1 MSSVR
6 CKAAIAAAALWA
18 ASAGATGPIDHVDNF
33 ALLDQAGKY
42 HDLYYLSD
50 AKAVVLMT
58 HDDECAAVSDA
69 LPALEQAKAGYAG
82 RGVEFLM
89 INSQDDRDAV
99 AAKAKGSS
107 IPVLLD
113 DTHLVSESL
122 QLTRAGEVLVI
133 DPQGWKLAY
142 RGPLDKAPN
151 IIKDGGN
158 ALLTGAL
165 DSVLAGQPVKKAR
178 VAARGCAV
186 QSAKATHAGAKVS
199 YSEQIAP
206 MLIDNCVTC
215 HRAGGI
221 GPWQMTSYDT
231 VKGFAPMI
239 REVVRTKRMPPWHA
253 DPHVGT
259 WDGDRS
265 LTLEEKQTLVHWIEA
280 GTPRGKGADPLAELH
295 KTWSEWAFGK
305 PDMVIE
311 VPAFDIP
318 ATGIVDY
325 KRYVVPNTLGRD
337 VWVRATD
344 IIPGER
350 TVVHHVIVGVYD
362 PKIPDERTRMI
373 KASSPSLGAYV
384 PGNGPTLYPQDTGVL
399 VRKDENF
406 AFQLHYT
413 TSGKPAHDVT
423 RFGLYLR
430 DSAPTYEFKTVALA
444 NPKIKIP
451 PNTKEHAETIAQQ
464 FPRDMII
471 YRLTPHSHFRGRAS
485 QFTAI
490 YPDGREELLLSVPK
504 YDFNWQTTY
513 TLAKPLQVPAG
524 TKIVHTTVYDNS
536 SQNPANPDPN
546 RTVPWG
552 EQSFDEMLY
561 GVVQFRELTPVS
573 ATPVQVS
580 SAGK

>member
-1 MSSVR
+1 MNQHSKLVVAVAVF
-6 CKAAIAAAALWA
+6 CAARSAFAL
-18 ASAGATGPIDHVDNF
+18 SPGETVDNF
-33 ALLDQAGKY
+33 RLLDHQGGSRE
-42 HDLYYLSD
+42 LYYLSD
-50 AKAVVLMT
+50 MKAVVLMAEGT
-58 HDDECAAVSDA
+58 GCEASRAAVPGLKA
-69 LPALEQAKAGYAG
+69 LRDQYPTQ
-82 RGVEFLM
+82 GVAVLM
-89 INSQDDRDAV
+89 IDSNLPDTS
-99 AAKAKGSS
+99 AALVKETADQG
-107 IPVLLD
+107 IGLPILLD
-113 DTHLVSESL
+113 DTQLVGEAL
-122 QLTRAGEVLVI
+122 GLRRNGEVLVI
-133 DPQGWKLAY
+133 NPQGWKLAY
-142 RGPLDKAPN
+142 RGPVS
-151 IIKDGGN
+151 N
-158 ALLTGAL
+158 AGDAVAAL
-165 DSVLAGQPVKKAR
+165 VNGQPVK
-178 VAARGCAV
+178 
-186 QSAKATHAGAKVS
+186 TAKVETPTSGKSCAIAMPERDRQAAHAKIS
-199 YSEQIAP
+199 YSKTIAP
-206 MLIDNCVTC
+206 LLIDNCVTC

-221 GPWQMTSYDT
+221 APWQMSNYDT
-231 VKGFAPMI
+231 IKGFSPMI

-253 DPHVGT
+253 DPHVGV
-259 WDGDRS
+259 WQGDRS
-265 LTLEEKQTLVHWIEA
+265 LTNAQKETLVHWIEA
-280 GTPRGKGADPLAELH
+280 GAPRGKGPDPLAELH

-318 ATGIVDY
+318 ASGIVDY

-362 PKIPDERTRMI
+362 PKIADERMRMI

-399 VRKDENF
+399 VRKDQAF
-406 AFQLHYT
+406 AFQMHYT

-423 RFGLYLR
+423 RLGLYFR
-430 DSAPTYEFKTVALA
+430 DTAPTYEFKTVALA
-444 NPKIKIP
+444 NPNIKIP
-451 PNTKEHAETIAQQ
+451 PNTKEHAETIVQQ

-471 YRLTPHSHFRGRAS
+471 YRLTPHAHFRGHAS

-513 TLAKPLQVPAG
+513 TFKTPKQVPAG

-536 SQNPANPDPN
+536 TQNPANPDPN

-561 GVVQFRELTPVS
+561 GVVQFRELTPIGS
-573 ATPVQVS
+573 DPVKVS
-580 SAGK
+580 SNGQ

>member
-1 MSSVR
+1 MRSVQ
-6 CKAAIAAAALWA
+6 CMAAAVAATLWA
-18 ASAGATGPIDHVDNF
+18 ASAGATAPIDHVDNF

-69 LPALEQAKAGYAG
+69 LPALEQAKASYAG

-89 INSQDDRDAV
+89 INTQDDRDAV
-99 AAKAKGSS
+99 AAKVRSTS

-122 QLTRAGEVLVI
+122 QLTHAGEVLVI
-133 DPQGWKLAY
+133 DPKGWKIAY
-142 RGPLDKAPN
+142 RGPLDKA
-151 IIKDGGN
+151 KAGN

-165 DSVLAGQPVKKAR
+165 DSVLAGQPVKKAQ

-186 QSAKATHAGAKVS
+186 KVAKHTNVGAKVS

-215 HRAGGI
+215 HRTGGI
-221 GPWQMTSYDT
+221 GPWQMANYDT
-231 VKGFAPMI
+231 IKGFAPMI

-253 DPHVGT
+253 DPHVGV

-265 LTLEEKQTLVHWIEA
+265 LTTEEKQTLVHWIEA
-280 GTPRGKGADPLAELH
+280 GAPRGNGPDPLAELH

-318 ATGIVDY
+318 ASGIVDY

-362 PKIPDERTRMI
+362 PKIADERMRMI

-399 VRKDENF
+399 VRKDQAF
-406 AFQLHYT
+406 AFQMHYT

-423 RFGLYLR
+423 RLGLYFR

-444 NPKIKIP
+444 NPNIKIP
-451 PNTKEHAETIAQQ
+451 PNTKEHAETITQQ

-471 YRLTPHSHFRGRAS
+471 YRLTPHAHFRGHAS

-513 TLAKPLQVPAG
+513 TFKTPKQVPAG

-536 SQNPANPDPN
+536 VQNPANPDPN
-546 RTVPWG
+546 RMVPWG

-561 GVVQFRELTPVS
+561 GVVQFRELTPVDA
-573 ATPVQVS
+573 ATQVS
-580 SAGK
+580 SNAGK

>member
-1 MSSVR
+1 MSSVM
-6 CKAAIAAAALWA
+6 CKAAVAAAVLWA
-18 ASAGATGPIDHVDNF
+18 ASAGATAPIDHVDNF

-58 HDDECAAVSDA
+58 HDDECAAVTDA
-69 LPALEQAKAGYAG
+69 LPALEQAKASYSG

-89 INSQDDRDAV
+89 INTQDDRDAV
-99 AAKAKGSS
+99 AAKLKGTS

-133 DPQGWKLAY
+133 DPKGWKIAY
-142 RGPLDKAPN
+142 RGPLDKA
-151 IIKDGGN
+151 KAGN

-165 DSVLAGQPVKKAR
+165 DSVLAGQPVKKAQ
-178 VAARGCAV
+178 VSARGCAIKA
-186 QSAKATHAGAKVS
+186 AKATHAGAKVS
-199 YSEQIAP
+199 YSEKIAP

-215 HRAGGI
+215 HRTGGI
-221 GPWQMTSYDT
+221 GPWQMTSYDM

-253 DPHVGT
+253 DPHTGT
-259 WDGDRS
+259 WNGDRS
-265 LTLEEKQTLVHWIEA
+265 LSVEEKQTLVHWIEA
-280 GTPRGKGADPLAELH
+280 GAPRGKGPDPLADLH

-311 VPAFDIP
+311 VPAFDVP

-325 KRYVVPNTLGRD
+325 KRYVVQNTLGRD

-344 IIPGER
+344 IIPGDR
-350 TVVHHVIVGVYD
+350 SVVHHVIVGVYD
-362 PKIPDERTRMI
+362 PKIPDERMRMI

-399 VRKDENF
+399 VRKDQAF
-406 AFQLHYT
+406 AFQMHYT
-413 TSGKPAHDVT
+413 VSGKPVHDAT
-423 RFGLYLR
+423 RFGLYFR
-430 DSAPTYEFKTVALA
+430 DAAPTYEFKTVALA
-444 NPKIKIP
+444 NPNIKIP
-451 PNTKEHAETIAQQ
+451 ANTKEHAETIAQV

-471 YRLTPHSHFRGRAS
+471 YRLTPHAHFRGRAS

-513 TLAKPLQVPAG
+513 TFKTPKQVPAG

-561 GVVQFRELTPVS
+561 GVVQFRELTPVG
-573 ATPVQVS
+573 AEVKVS
-580 SAGK
+580 SAAGN

>member
-1 MSSVR
+1 MTSVR
-6 CKAAIAAAALWA
+6 CKAAVAAATLWAAAA
-18 ASAGATGPIDHVDNF
+18 GATAPIDHVDNF

-58 HDDECAAVSDA
+58 HDDACKAVDQA
-69 LPALEQAKAGYAG
+69 VPALEQAKASYGS

-89 INSQDDRDAV
+89 INSQDGRDAV
-99 AAKAKGSS
+99 AVKAKGAS

-113 DTHLVSESL
+113 ETQLVSEAL
-122 QLTRAGEVLVI
+122 QLKRAGEVLVI
-133 DPQGWKLAY
+133 DPKGWKIAY
-142 RGPLDKAPN
+142 RGPSDR
-151 IIKDGGN
+151 
-158 ALLTGAL
+158 LTGAL
-165 DSVLAGQPVKKAR
+165 DSVLAGQPVAKAQ
-178 VAARGCAV
+178 VAVRGCSV
-186 QSAKATHAGAKVS
+186 KVAKQGHGGAKVS

-215 HRAGGI
+215 HRTGGI
-221 GPWQMTSYDT
+221 GPWQMTSYDM

-253 DPHVGT
+253 DPHVGV

-265 LTLEEKQTLVHWIEA
+265 LTVQEKQTLVHWIEA
-280 GTPRGKGADPLAELH
+280 GAPRGKGPDPLADLH
-295 KTWSEWAFGK
+295 KEWSEWAFGK

-311 VPAFDIP
+311 IPAYDVP

-325 KRYVVPNTLGRD
+325 QRYVVKNTLGRD

-344 IIPGER
+344 IIPGDR
-350 TVVHHVIVGVYD
+350 AVVHHVIVGVYD
-362 PKIPDERTRMI
+362 PKIPDERMRMI

-399 VRKDENF
+399 VRADQAF
-406 AFQLHYT
+406 AFQMHYT
-413 TSGKPAHDVT
+413 VSGKPSHDVT
-423 RFGLYLR
+423 RFGLYFR
-430 DSAPTYEFKTVALA
+430 DSQPTYEFKTVALA
-444 NPKIKIP
+444 NPNIKIP
-451 PNTKEHAETIAQQ
+451 PNTKEHAETITQQ

-471 YRLTPHSHFRGRAS
+471 YRLTPHAHFRGHAS
-485 QFTAI
+485 EFVAM
-490 YPDGREELLLSVPK
+490 YPDGTKETLLSVPK

-513 TLAKPLQVPAG
+513 TFKTPKQVPAG

-536 SQNPANPDPN
+536 TQNPANPDPN

-561 GVVQFRELTPVS
+561 GVVQFRELTPIG
-573 ATPVQVS
+573 APAQVS

>member
-1 MSSVR
+1 MRSVQNMA
-6 CKAAIAAAALWA
+6 AAIAAVLWA
-18 ASAGATGPIDHVDNF
+18 TSAGATAPIDHVDNF

-58 HDDECAAVSDA
+58 HDDECAAVSNA
-69 LPALEQAKAGYAG
+69 LPALEQAKTSYAS

-89 INSQDDRDAV
+89 INTQDDRDAV
-99 AAKAKGSS
+99 AATLKGSS
-107 IPVLLD
+107 IPVLMD
-113 DTHLVSESL
+113 ETHLVSESL
-122 QLTRAGEVLVI
+122 QLTHAGEVLVI
-133 DPQGWKLAY
+133 DPKGWKIAY
-142 RGPLDKAPN
+142 RGPLDKA
-151 IIKDGGN
+151 KAGN

-165 DSVLAGQPVKKAR
+165 DSVLAGQPVKKAQI
-178 VAARGCAV
+178 AARGCAV
-186 QSAKATHAGAKVS
+186 KVAKQSNAGAKVS
-199 YSEQIAP
+199 YAEQIAP

-215 HRAGGI
+215 HRTGGI
-221 GPWQMTSYDT
+221 APWQMANYDT

-253 DPHVGT
+253 DPHIGT

-265 LTLEEKQTLVHWIEA
+265 LTNEQKETLVHWIEA
-280 GTPRGKGADPLAELH
+280 GAPRGKGPDPLADLH

-311 VPAFDIP
+311 LKAFDVP

-325 KRYVVPNTLGRD
+325 QRYVVPNTLGRD

-344 IIPGER
+344 VIPGDR
-350 TVVHHVIVGVYD
+350 TVVHHVIVGIYD
-362 PKIPDERTRMI
+362 PAIPDERQRMFR
-373 KASSPSLGAYV
+373 ASSPSLGAYV

-406 AFQLHYT
+406 AFQMHYT
-413 TSGKPAHDVT
+413 TSGKAAHDVT
-423 RFGLYLR
+423 RLGLYFR

-444 NPKIKIP
+444 NPKISIP
-451 PNTKEHAETIAQQ
+451 PNTKQHAETIAQQ
-464 FPRDMII
+464 FPRDFIL
-471 YRLTPHSHFRGRAS
+471 YKLTPHSHFRGSAS
-485 QFTAI
+485 EFVAI
-490 YPDGREELLLSVPK
+490 YPDGKQETLLSVPK

-513 TLAKPLQVPAG
+513 TLKTPKQIPAG
-524 TKIVHTTVYDNS
+524 TRIVHTTVYDNS
-536 SQNPANPDPN
+536 TQNPANPDPN

-561 GVVQFRELTPVS
+561 GVVQFRELTPVG
-573 ATPVQVS
+573 APEQVS
-580 SAGK
+580 SSTGK

>member
-1 MSSVR
+1 MRSVQSM
-6 CKAAIAAAALWA
+6 AAAVAAVLWA
-18 ASAGATGPIDHVDNF
+18 TGASATAPIDHVDNF

-58 HDDECAAVSDA
+58 HDDECAAVSEA
-69 LPALEQAKAGYAG
+69 LPALERAKASYGS

-89 INSQDDRDAV
+89 INAQDDRAAV
-99 AAKAKGSS
+99 AAKVQGSS
-107 IPVLLD
+107 IPVLVD

-122 QLTRAGEVLVI
+122 RLAHAGEVLVI
-133 DPQGWKLAY
+133 DPKGWKIAY
-142 RGPLDKAPN
+142 RGPLDKA
-151 IIKDGGN
+151 KAGN

-165 DSVLAGQPVKKAR
+165 DSVLAGQPVKKAQ

-186 QSAKATHAGAKVS
+186 KLTKAEKAGVKVS

-206 MLIDNCVTC
+206 LLIDNCVTC
-215 HRAGGI
+215 HRTGGI
-221 GPWQMTSYDT
+221 GPWQMSSYDT
-231 VKGFAPMI
+231 IKGFAPMI

-253 DPHVGT
+253 DPHIGV

-265 LTLEEKQTLVHWIEA
+265 LSTAEKQTLVHWIEA
-280 GTPRGKGADPLAELH
+280 GAPRGKGPDPLADLH

-311 VPAFDIP
+311 VPAYDVP

-325 KRYVVPNTLGRD
+325 QRYVVKNTLGRD

-344 IIPGER
+344 VIPGDR

-362 PKIPDERTRMI
+362 PKIPDERMRMI

-384 PGNGPTLYPQDTGVL
+384 PGNGPTMYPQDTGVL
-399 VRKDENF
+399 VRADQSF
-406 AFQLHYT
+406 AFQMHYT
-413 TSGKPAHDVT
+413 TSGKTAHDVT
-423 RFGLYLR
+423 RFGLYFR

-444 NPKIKIP
+444 NPNLKIP
-451 PNTKEHAETIAQQ
+451 PNTKEHAETITQQ
-464 FPRDMII
+464 FPRDIII
-471 YRLTPHSHFRGRAS
+471 YRLTPHAHYRGRAS
-485 QFTAI
+485 EFVAI
-490 YPDGREELLLSVPK
+490 YPDGNEETLLSVPK

-513 TLAKPLQVPAG
+513 TLHTPKQVPAG
-524 TKIVHTTVYDNS
+524 TKIVHTTIYDNS

-561 GVVQFRELTPVS
+561 GVVQFRELTPVG
-573 ATPVQVS
+573 APAQVS
-580 SAGK
+580 SNAGK

>member
-1 MSSVR
+1 MNSVR
-6 CKAAIAAAALWA
+6 CKTAVAAAALWA
-18 ASAGATGPIDHVDNF
+18 ASAGASAPLDHVDNF

-69 LPALEQAKAGYAG
+69 LPALEQARTSYAG

-89 INSQDDRDAV
+89 INTQDNREAV
-99 AAKAKGSS
+99 AAKVKASS

-133 DPQGWKLAY
+133 DPKGWKIAY
-142 RGPLDKAPN
+142 RGPLDKA
-151 IIKDGGN
+151 KAGN

-165 DSVLAGQPVKKAR
+165 DSVLAGQPVKQPK
-178 VAARGCAV
+178 VGVRGCAV
-186 QSAKATHAGAKVS
+186 KEAKVTRAGAKVS
-199 YSEQIAP
+199 YAEQIAP

-215 HRAGGI
+215 HRTGGI
-221 GPWQMTSYDT
+221 GPWQMANYETI
-231 VKGFAPMI
+231 KGFAPMI

-253 DPHVGT
+253 DPHTGV

-265 LTLEEKQTLVHWIEA
+265 LSVEEKQTLVHWIEA
-280 GTPRGKGADPLAELH
+280 GSPRGKGADPLAELN
-295 KTWSEWAFGK
+295 KTWGEWAFGK
-305 PDMVIE
+305 PDMVFE
-311 VPAFDIP
+311 VPAYDVP

-325 KRYVVPNTLGRD
+325 QRYVVPNTLGRD

-344 IIPGER
+344 IVPGDR
-350 TVVHHVIVGVYD
+350 AVVHHVIVGVYD
-362 PKIPDERTRMI
+362 PKIPDERMRMI

-399 VRKDENF
+399 VRKDQAF
-406 AFQLHYT
+406 AFQMHYT
-413 TSGKPAHDVT
+413 TSGKAVRDVT

-430 DSAPTYEFKTVALA
+430 EAAPTYEFKTVALA
-444 NPKIKIP
+444 NPNIKIP
-451 PNTKEHAETIAQQ
+451 PNTKEHPETIAQQ

-471 YRLTPHSHFRGRAS
+471 YRLTPHAHFRGRAS

-490 YPDGREELLLSVPK
+490 YPDGRQELLLSVPK
-504 YDFNWQTTY
+504 YDFNWQTSY
-513 TLAKPLQVPAG
+513 TLKTPLQVPAG
-524 TKIVHTTVYDNS
+524 TKIVHSTVYDNS
-536 SQNPANPDPN
+536 VQNPANPDPN

-561 GVVQFRELTPVS
+561 GVVQFRELTPVG
-573 ATPVQVS
+573 ATPAQVS
-580 SAGK
+580 SAGQ

>member
-1 MSSVR
+1 MNSVR
-6 CKAAIAAAALWA
+6 VKAAVAAAALWA
-18 ASAGATGPIDHVDNF
+18 ACAGATAPIDHVDNF

-58 HDDECAAVSDA
+58 HDDECSAVSDA
-69 LPALEQAKAGYAG
+69 LPALEQAKASYSG

-89 INSQDDRDAV
+89 INTQDDRDAI
-99 AAKAKGSS
+99 AAKVTSSS
-107 IPVLLD
+107 IPVLVD
-113 DTHLVSESL
+113 DSHLVSESL

-133 DPQGWKLAY
+133 DPKGWKIAY
-142 RGPLDKAPN
+142 RGPLDKA
-151 IIKDGGN
+151 KAGN

-165 DSVLAGQPVKKAR
+165 DSVLAGQPVKKAK
-178 VAARGCAV
+178 VSARGCAIKA
-186 QSAKATHAGAKVS
+186 AKATNAGAKVS
-199 YSEQIAP
+199 YSEKIAP

-221 GPWQMTSYDT
+221 GPWQMTSYDV
-231 VKGFAPMI
+231 VKGFSPMI

-253 DPHVGT
+253 DPHTGV
-259 WDGDRS
+259 WSGDRS
-265 LTLEEKQTLVHWIEA
+265 LSTEQKQALVHWIEA
-280 GTPRGKGADPLAELH
+280 GAPRGKGPDPLADLH

-344 IIPGER
+344 IIPGAR

-362 PKIPDERTRMI
+362 PKIPDERMRMI

-399 VRKDENF
+399 VRADQAF
-406 AFQLHYT
+406 AFQMHYT
-413 TSGKPAHDVT
+413 TSGKAEHDVT
-423 RFGLYLR
+423 RFGLYFR
-430 DSAPTYEFKTVALA
+430 DAAPTYEFKTVALA
-444 NPKIKIP
+444 NPNIKIP

-471 YRLTPHSHFRGRAS
+471 YRLTPHAHFRGHAS

-513 TLAKPLQVPAG
+513 TFATPKQVPAG

-536 SQNPANPDPN
+536 VQNPANPDPN

-561 GVVQFRELTPVS
+561 GVVQFRELTPVG
-573 ATPVQVS
+573 APTQVS
-580 SAGK
+580 SNAGK

>member
-1 MSSVR
+1 
-6 CKAAIAAAALWA
+6 
-18 ASAGATGPIDHVDNF
+18 
-33 ALLDQAGKY
+33 
-42 HDLYYLSD
+42 
-50 AKAVVLMT
+50 
-58 HDDECAAVSDA
+58 
-69 LPALEQAKAGYAG
+69 
-82 RGVEFLM
+82 
-89 INSQDDRDAV
+89 
-99 AAKAKGSS
+99 
-107 IPVLLD
+107 
-113 DTHLVSESL
+113 SL

-133 DPQGWKLAY
+133 DPKGWKIAY
-142 RGPLDKAPN
+142 RGPLDKAQRDN
-151 IIKDGGN
+151 KAGN
-158 ALLTGAL
+158 ALLTSAL
-165 DSVLAGQPVKKAR
+165 DSVLAGQPVKKAK
-178 VAARGCAV
+178 VSARGCAIKA
-186 QSAKATHAGAKVS
+186 AKATNAGAKVS
-199 YSEQIAP
+199 YSEKIAP

-221 GPWQMTSYDT
+221 GPWQMTSYDV
-231 VKGFAPMI
+231 VKGFSPMI

-253 DPHVGT
+253 DPHTGV
-259 WDGDRS
+259 WSGDRS
-265 LTLEEKQTLVHWIEA
+265 LSTEQKQALVHWIEA
-280 GTPRGKGADPLAELH
+280 GAPRGKGPDPLADLH

-344 IIPGER
+344 IIPGAR

-362 PKIPDERTRMI
+362 PKIPDERMRMI

-399 VRKDENF
+399 VRADQAF
-406 AFQLHYT
+406 AFQMHYT
-413 TSGKPAHDVT
+413 TSGKAEHDVT
-423 RFGLYLR
+423 RFGLYFR
-430 DSAPTYEFKTVALA
+430 DAAPTYEFKTVALA
-444 NPKIKIP
+444 NPNIKIP

-471 YRLTPHSHFRGRAS
+471 YRLTPHAHFRGHAS

-513 TLAKPLQVPAG
+513 TFATPKQVPAG

-536 SQNPANPDPN
+536 VQNPANPDPN

-561 GVVQFRELTPVS
+561 GVVQFRELTPVG
-573 ATPVQVS
+573 APTQVS
-580 SAGK
+580 SNAGK

>member
-1 MSSVR
+1 MRSDYR
-6 CKAAIAAAALWA
+6 AALAATALWA
-18 ASAGATGPIDHVDNF
+18 ASAGASPTIDHVDNF

-69 LPALEQAKAGYAG
+69 LPALEQAKASYAG

-89 INSQDDRDAV
+89 INTQDDRDAV
-99 AAKAKGSS
+99 AAKVKGTS

-133 DPQGWKLAY
+133 DRKGWKIAY
-142 RGPLDKAPN
+142 RGPLDKA
-151 IIKDGGN
+151 KAGN

-165 DSVLAGQPVKKAR
+165 DSVLAGQPVKKAK
-178 VAARGCAV
+178 VAARGCAIKA
-186 QSAKATHAGAKVS
+186 AKATNAGAKVS

-215 HRAGGI
+215 HRTGGI

-231 VKGFAPMI
+231 VKGFSPMI

-280 GTPRGKGADPLAELH
+280 GAPRGTGPDPLAELH

-311 VPAFDIP
+311 VPAYDVP

-325 KRYVVPNTLGRD
+325 QRYVVQNTLGRD

-344 IIPGER
+344 IIPGDR
-350 TVVHHVIVGVYD
+350 TVVHHVIVGIYD
-362 PKIPDERTRMI
+362 QSLPERQRMF

-384 PGNGPTLYPQDTGVL
+384 PGNGPTLYPRDTGVL
-399 VRKDENF
+399 VKKDHAF
-406 AFQLHYT
+406 AFQMHYT
-413 TSGKPAHDVT
+413 TSGKAAHDVT
-423 RFGLYLR
+423 RFGLYFR
-430 DSAPTYEFKTVALA
+430 DAAPTYEFKTVALA
-444 NPKIKIP
+444 NPNIKIP
-451 PNTKEHAETIAQQ
+451 PNTKEHGETITQQ

-471 YRLTPHSHFRGRAS
+471 YRLTPHAHFRGRAS

-513 TLAKPLQVPAG
+513 TLATPKQVPAG
-524 TKIVHTTVYDNS
+524 TKIVHSTVYDNS
-536 SQNPANPDPN
+536 VQNPANPDPN

-561 GVVQFRELTPVS
+561 GVVQFRELTPVG
-573 ATPVQVS
+573 AEPVKVS
-580 SAGK
+580 SADK

>member
-1 MSSVR
+1 MTSVR
-6 CKAAIAAAALWA
+6 CKAAVAAAAFWA
-18 ASAGATGPIDHVDNF
+18 ASAGATAPIDHVDNF

-69 LPALEQAKAGYAG
+69 LPALEQARTSYAG

-89 INSQDDRDAV
+89 INTQDNREAV
-99 AAKAKGSS
+99 AAKVKASS

-133 DPQGWKLAY
+133 DPKGWKIAY
-142 RGPLDKAPN
+142 RGPLDKA
-151 IIKDGGN
+151 KAGN

-165 DSVLAGQPVKKAR
+165 DSVLAGQPVKQPK
-178 VAARGCAV
+178 VSVRGCAV
-186 QSAKATHAGAKVS
+186 KEAKATRAGAKVS

-206 MLIDNCVTC
+206 LLIDNCVTC

-221 GPWQMTSYDT
+221 GPWQMSNYEM

-253 DPHVGT
+253 DPHTGV

-265 LTLEEKQTLVHWIEA
+265 LTVEEKQTLVHWIESGA
-280 GTPRGKGADPLAELH
+280 PRGKGADPLAELH
-295 KTWSEWAFGK
+295 KTWDEWAFGK

-311 VPAFDIP
+311 VPAYDVP

-325 KRYVVPNTLGRD
+325 QRYVVQNTLGRD

-344 IIPGER
+344 IVPGDR
-350 TVVHHVIVGVYD
+350 AVVHHVIVGVYD
-362 PKIPDERTRMI
+362 PKIADERMRMI

-384 PGNGPTLYPQDTGVL
+384 PGNGPTQYPQDTGVL
-399 VRKDENF
+399 VRKDQAF
-406 AFQLHYT
+406 AFQMHYT
-413 TSGKPAHDVT
+413 VSGKAVRDAT
-423 RFGLYLR
+423 RFGLYFR

-444 NPKIKIP
+444 NPNIKIP
-451 PNTKEHAETIAQQ
+451 PNTKEHPETIAQV
-464 FPRDMII
+464 FPRDMIL
-471 YRLTPHSHFRGRAS
+471 YRLTPHAHFRGRAS
-485 QFTAI
+485 QFTAV
-490 YPDGREELLLSVPK
+490 YPDGRQELLLSVPK

-513 TLAKPLQVPAG
+513 TFATPKQVPAG

-536 SQNPANPDPN
+536 VQNPANPDPN

-561 GVVQFRELTPVS
+561 GVVQFRELTPVG
-573 ATPVQVS
+573 APTQVS
-580 SAGK
+580 SNAGK

>member
-6 CKAAIAAAALWA
+6 KTAVAAAVLWA
-18 ASAGATGPIDHVDNF
+18 ASAGATAPIDHVDNF
-33 ALLDQAGKY
+33 ALLDSAGKY

-58 HDDECAAVSDA
+58 HADECAAVSDA
-69 LPALEQAKAGYAG
+69 LPALEQAKASYGSK
-82 RGVEFLM
+82 GVEFLM
-89 INSQDDRDAV
+89 INTQDDRDAV
-99 AAKAKGSS
+99 AAKVKGST
-107 IPVLLD
+107 IPVLVD
-113 DTHLVSESL
+113 DSHLVSESL

-133 DPQGWKLAY
+133 DTKGWKLAY
-142 RGPLDKAPN
+142 RGPLDKAQ
-151 IIKDGGN
+151 KDNKSGN
-158 ALLTGAL
+158 ALLTAAL
-165 DSVLAGQPVKKAR
+165 DSVLAGQPVKKAQ
-178 VAARGCAV
+178 VSAHGCTIKA
-186 QSAKATHAGAKVS
+186 AKATNAGAKVS
-199 YSEQIAP
+199 YSEKIAP

-221 GPWQMTSYDT
+221 GPWQMTSYDV

-253 DPHVGT
+253 DPHTGVWT
-259 WDGDRS
+259 GDRS
-265 LTLEEKQTLVHWIEA
+265 LSTEEKQTLVHWIEA
-280 GTPRGKGADPLAELH
+280 GAPRGKGPDPLADLH

-337 VWVRATD
+337 VWVHATD
-344 IIPGER
+344 IIPGAR

-362 PKIPDERTRMI
+362 PKIPDERMRMI

-399 VRKDENF
+399 VRADQAF
-406 AFQLHYT
+406 AFQMHYT
-413 TSGKPAHDVT
+413 TSGKAEHDVT
-423 RFGLYLR
+423 RLGLYFR
-430 DSAPTYEFKTVALA
+430 DAAPTYEFKTVALA
-444 NPKIKIP
+444 NPNIKIP

-464 FPRDMII
+464 FPRDII
-471 YRLTPHSHFRGRAS
+471 LYRLTPHAHFRGHAS

-513 TLAKPLQVPAG
+513 TFATPKQIPAG

-561 GVVQFRELTPVS
+561 GVVQFRELTPVG
-573 ATPVQVS
+573 ADVKVS
-580 SAGK
+580 SAAGK

>member
-1 MSSVR
+1 M
-6 CKAAIAAAALWA
+6 AAAVAAVLWA
-18 ASAGATGPIDHVDNF
+18 TSAGATAPIDHVDNF

-58 HDDECAAVSDA
+58 HDDECAAVSNA
-69 LPALEQAKAGYAG
+69 LPALEQAKASYSG

-89 INSQDDRDAV
+89 INTQDDRDAV
-99 AAKAKGSS
+99 AAKLTGST

-122 QLTRAGEVLVI
+122 QLAHAGEVLVI
-133 DPQGWKLAY
+133 DPKGWKIAY
-142 RGPLDKAPN
+142 RGPLDHAKS
-151 IIKDGGN
+151 GN
-158 ALLTGAL
+158 ALLTSAL
-165 DSVLAGQPVKKAR
+165 DSVLAGQPVKKAQI
-178 VAARGCAV
+178 AARGCSV
-186 QSAKATHAGAKVS
+186 KLAKASKEGAKVS
-199 YSEQIAP
+199 YAEQIAP
-206 MLIDNCVTC
+206 LLIDNCVTC
-215 HRAGGI
+215 HRTGGI
-221 GPWQMTSYDT
+221 APWQMANYDT
-231 VKGFAPMI
+231 IKGFAPMI
-239 REVVRTKRMPPWHA
+239 REVVRTRRMPPWHA

-265 LTLEEKQTLVHWIEA
+265 LTSAEKETLVHWIEA
-280 GTPRGKGADPLAELH
+280 GAPRGKGPDPLADLH

-311 VPAFDIP
+311 VPAYDVP

-325 KRYVVPNTLGRD
+325 QRYVVPNTLGRD

-344 IIPGER
+344 VIPGER
-350 TVVHHVIVGVYD
+350 TVVHHVIIGVYD
-362 PKIPDERTRMI
+362 PKIADERMRMI

-384 PGNGPTLYPQDTGVL
+384 PGNGPTMYPQDTGVL
-399 VRKDENF
+399 VRKDQAF
-406 AFQLHYT
+406 AFQVHYT

-423 RFGLYLR
+423 RFGLYFR

-444 NPKIKIP
+444 NPNLKIP

-471 YRLTPHSHFRGRAS
+471 YRLTPHAHYRGRAS
-485 QFTAI
+485 EFVAI
-490 YPDGREELLLSVPK
+490 YPDGKQETLLSVPK

-513 TLAKPLQVPAG
+513 TLKTPKQVPAG

-561 GVVQFRELTPVS
+561 GVVQFRELTPIGS
-573 ATPVQVS
+573 DPVKVS
-580 SAGK
+580 SNGQ

>member
-6 CKAAIAAAALWA
+6 KTAVAAAVLWA
-18 ASAGATGPIDHVDNF
+18 ASAGATAPIDHVDNF
-33 ALLDQAGKY
+33 ALLDSAGKY

-58 HDDECAAVSDA
+58 HADECAAVSDA
-69 LPALEQAKAGYAG
+69 LPALEQAKASYGSK
-82 RGVEFLM
+82 GVEFLM
-89 INSQDDRDAV
+89 INTQDDRDAV
-99 AAKAKGSS
+99 AAKVKGST
-107 IPVLLD
+107 IPVLVD
-113 DTHLVSESL
+113 DSHLVSESL

-133 DPQGWKLAY
+133 DTKGWKLAY
-142 RGPLDKAPN
+142 RGPLDKAQ
-151 IIKDGGN
+151 KDNKSGN
-158 ALLTGAL
+158 ALLTAAL
-165 DSVLAGQPVKKAR
+165 DSVLAGQPVKKAQ
-178 VAARGCAV
+178 VSAHGCTIKA
-186 QSAKATHAGAKVS
+186 AKATNAGAKVS
-199 YSEQIAP
+199 YSEKIAP

-221 GPWQMTSYDT
+221 GPWQMTSYDV

-253 DPHVGT
+253 DPHTGVWT
-259 WDGDRS
+259 GDRS
-265 LTLEEKQTLVHWIEA
+265 LSTEEKQTLVHWIEA
-280 GTPRGKGADPLAELH
+280 GAPRGKGPDPLADLH

-305 PDMVIE
+305 PDMVIQ
-311 VPAFDIP
+311 VPEFDVP

-325 KRYVVPNTLGRD
+325 KRYVVQNTLGRD

-344 IIPGER
+344 IIPGDR
-350 TVVHHVIVGVYD
+350 TVVHHVIVGIYD
-362 PKIPDERTRMI
+362 PKLPERQRMI
-373 KASSPSLGAYV
+373 SMSSPSLGAYV

-399 VRKDENF
+399 VRADESF
-406 AFQLHYT
+406 AFQMHYT
-413 TSGKPAHDVT
+413 SSGKATHDAT
-423 RFGLYLR
+423 RFGLYFR
-430 DSAPTYEFKTVALA
+430 DAAPTYEFKTVALA
-444 NPKIKIP
+444 NPNIKIP

-464 FPRDMII
+464 FPRDII
-471 YRLTPHSHFRGRAS
+471 LYRLTPHAHFRGHAS

-513 TLAKPLQVPAG
+513 TFATPKQIPAG

-561 GVVQFRELTPVS
+561 GVVQFRELTPVG
-573 ATPVQVS
+573 ADVKVS
-580 SAGK
+580 SAAGQ

>member
-1 MSSVR
+1 MSSIR
-6 CKAAIAAAALWA
+6 CKAAVAAAVLWA
-18 ASAGATGPIDHVDNF
+18 ASAGATAPIDHVDNF

-58 HDDECAAVSDA
+58 HDDECAAVTDA
-69 LPALEQAKAGYAG
+69 LPALEQAKASYSG

-89 INSQDDRDAV
+89 INTQDDRDAV
-99 AAKAKGSS
+99 AAKLKGTS

-133 DPQGWKLAY
+133 DPKGWKIAY
-142 RGPLDKAPN
+142 RGPLDKA
-151 IIKDGGN
+151 KAGN

-165 DSVLAGQPVKKAR
+165 DSVLAGQPVKKAQ
-178 VAARGCAV
+178 VSARGCAIKA
-186 QSAKATHAGAKVS
+186 AKATHAGAKVS
-199 YSEQIAP
+199 YSEKIAP

-215 HRAGGI
+215 HRTGGI
-221 GPWQMTSYDT
+221 GPWQMTSYDM

-253 DPHVGT
+253 DPHTGT
-259 WDGDRS
+259 WNGDRS
-265 LTLEEKQTLVHWIEA
+265 LSVEEKQTLVHWIEA
-280 GTPRGKGADPLAELH
+280 GAPRGKGPDPLADLH

-311 VPAFDIP
+311 VPAFDVP

-325 KRYVVPNTLGRD
+325 KRYVVQNTLGRD

-344 IIPGER
+344 IIPGDR
-350 TVVHHVIVGVYD
+350 SVVHHVIVGVYD
-362 PKIPDERTRMI
+362 PKIPDERMRMI

-399 VRKDENF
+399 VRKDQAF
-406 AFQLHYT
+406 AFQMHYT
-413 TSGKPAHDVT
+413 VSGKAVNDKT
-423 RFGLYLR
+423 RFGLYFR
-430 DSAPTYEFKTVALA
+430 EAAPTYEFKTVALA
-444 NPKIKIP
+444 NPNIKIP
-451 PNTKEHAETIAQQ
+451 PNTKEHTETIAQV

-471 YRLTPHSHFRGRAS
+471 YRLTPHAHFRGRAS

-561 GVVQFRELTPVS
+561 GVVQFRELTPVG
-573 ATPVQVS
+573 AEVKVS
-580 SAGK
+580 SAAGN

>member
-1 MSSVR
+1 M
-6 CKAAIAAAALWA
+6 AAAVAAVLWA
-18 ASAGATGPIDHVDNF
+18 TSAAATAPIDHVDNF

-58 HDDECAAVSDA
+58 HGAECAAVSDA
-69 LPALEQAKAGYAG
+69 LPALEQAKASYSG

-89 INSQDDRDAV
+89 INTQDDRDAL
-99 AAKAKGSS
+99 AAKLKGST
-107 IPVLLD
+107 IPVLID

-122 QLTRAGEVLVI
+122 QLAHAGEVLVI
-133 DPQGWKLAY
+133 DPKGWKIAY
-142 RGPLDKAPN
+142 RGPLDKA
-151 IIKDGGN
+151 KSGN

-165 DSVLAGQPVKKAR
+165 DAVLAGQPVKKAQ
-178 VAARGCAV
+178 VAARGCSVKLENGAR
-186 QSAKATHAGAKVS
+186 AGEKIS

-215 HRAGGI
+215 HRTGGI
-221 GPWQMTSYDT
+221 GPWQMANYDT
-231 VKGFAPMI
+231 IKGFAPMI

-259 WDGDRS
+259 WEGDRS
-265 LTLEEKQTLVHWIEA
+265 LSATQKETLVHWIEA
-280 GTPRGKGADPLAELH
+280 GAPRGKGPDPLADLH

-311 VPAFDIP
+311 VPPYDVP
-318 ATGIVDY
+318 ASGIVDY
-325 KRYVVPNTLGRD
+325 QRYVVKNTLGRD

-344 IIPGER
+344 VIPGER
-350 TVVHHVIVGVYD
+350 TVVHHVIVGIYD
-362 PKIPDERTRMI
+362 PKIADERMRMI

-384 PGNGPTLYPQDTGVL
+384 PGNGPTMYPQDTGVL
-399 VRKDENF
+399 VRADQQF
-406 AFQLHYT
+406 AFQVHYT
-413 TSGKPAHDVT
+413 TSGKAVHDAT
-423 RFGLYLR
+423 RFGLYFR
-430 DSAPTYEFKTVALA
+430 DSQPTYEFKTVALA
-444 NPKIKIP
+444 NPNLKIP
-451 PNTKEHAETIAQQ
+451 PNTKEHSETIAQQ

-471 YRLTPHSHFRGRAS
+471 YRLTPHAHYRGRAS
-485 QFTAI
+485 EFVAV
-490 YPDGREELLLSVPK
+490 YPDGKQETLLSVPK

-513 TLAKPLQVPAG
+513 TQKTPKQVPAG

-536 SQNPANPDPN
+536 AQNPANPDPN

-561 GVVQFRELTPVS
+561 GVVQFRELTPIGS
-573 ATPVQVS
+573 DPVKVS
-580 SAGK
+580 SNGK

>member
-6 CKAAIAAAALWA
+6 CKAAVAAAALWA
-18 ASAGATGPIDHVDNF
+18 ASAGATAPIDHVDNF

-69 LPALEQAKAGYAG
+69 LPALEQAKASYAG

-89 INSQDDRDAV
+89 INTQDDRDAV

-133 DPQGWKLAY
+133 DPKGWKIAY
-142 RGPLDKAPN
+142 RGPLDKA
-151 IIKDGGN
+151 KAGN
-158 ALLTGAL
+158 ALLTSAL
-165 DSVLAGQPVKKAR
+165 DSVLAGQPVKKAK

-186 QSAKATHAGAKVS
+186 KAAKATHAGAKVS

-215 HRAGGI
+215 HRTGGI

-231 VKGFAPMI
+231 IKGFAPMI

-253 DPHVGT
+253 DPHVGV

-280 GTPRGKGADPLAELH
+280 GTPRGKGPDPLADLH

-305 PDMVIE
+305 PDMVVE

-325 KRYVVPNTLGRD
+325 QRYVVPNTLGRD

-344 IIPGER
+344 IIPGDR

-362 PKIPDERTRMI
+362 PKIPDERMRMI
-373 KASSPSLGAYV
+373 TRVQPVARRLRAGQRPDAVSAGHGRAGAQGPDLRVPDALHDLGQGGARRDAVRPVLPRLGADVRVQDRRAGESEDQDSAEHEGARRDDRAAV
-384 PGNGPTLYPQDTGVL
+384 PARRDHLPADAARALPRPRLAVHRDLSGRPRGDCCC
-399 VRKDENF
+399 RCRS
-406 AFQLHYT
+406 T
-413 TSGKPAHDVT
+413 TSTGRRRT
-423 RFGLYLR
+423 RWR
-430 DSAPTYEFKTVALA
+430 S
-444 NPKIKIP
+444 
-451 PNTKEHAETIAQQ
+451 
-464 FPRDMII
+464 RS
-471 YRLTPHSHFRGRAS
+471 RFRRARRS
-485 QFTAI
+485 CT
-490 YPDGREELLLSVPK
+490 R
-504 YDFNWQTTY
+504 
-513 TLAKPLQVPAG
+513 
-524 TKIVHTTVYDNS
+524 TVYDNS

-580 SAGK
+580 SAGQ

>member
-1 MSSVR
+1 MSSIR
-6 CKAAIAAAALWA
+6 CKAAVAAAVLWA
-18 ASAGATGPIDHVDNF
+18 ASAGATAPIDHVDNF

-58 HDDECAAVSDA
+58 HDDECAAVTDA
-69 LPALEQAKAGYAG
+69 LPALEQAKASYSG

-89 INSQDDRDAV
+89 INTRDDRDAV
-99 AAKAKGSS
+99 AAKLKGTS

-133 DPQGWKLAY
+133 DPKGWKIAY
-142 RGPLDKAPN
+142 RGPLDKA
-151 IIKDGGN
+151 KAGN

-165 DSVLAGQPVKKAR
+165 DSVLAGQPVKKAQ
-178 VAARGCAV
+178 VSARGCAIKA
-186 QSAKATHAGAKVS
+186 AKATHAGAKVS
-199 YSEQIAP
+199 YSEKIAP

-215 HRAGGI
+215 HRTGGI
-221 GPWQMTSYDT
+221 GPWQMTSYDM

-253 DPHVGT
+253 DPHTGT
-259 WDGDRS
+259 WNGDRS
-265 LTLEEKQTLVHWIEA
+265 LSVEEKQTLVHWIEA
-280 GTPRGKGADPLAELH
+280 GAPRGKGPDPLADLH

-311 VPAFDIP
+311 VPAFDVP

-325 KRYVVPNTLGRD
+325 KRYVVQNTLGRD

-344 IIPGER
+344 IIPGDR
-350 TVVHHVIVGVYD
+350 SVVHHVIVGVYD
-362 PKIPDERTRMI
+362 PKIPDERMRMI

-399 VRKDENF
+399 VRKDQAF
-406 AFQLHYT
+406 AFQMHYT
-413 TSGKPAHDVT
+413 VSGKAVNDKT
-423 RFGLYLR
+423 RFGLYFR
-430 DSAPTYEFKTVALA
+430 EAAPTYEFKTVALA
-444 NPKIKIP
+444 NPNIKIP
-451 PNTKEHAETIAQQ
+451 PNTKEHTETIAQV

-471 YRLTPHSHFRGRAS
+471 YRLTPHAHFRGRAS

-561 GVVQFRELTPVS
+561 GVVQFRELTPVG
-573 ATPVQVS
+573 AEVKVS
-580 SAGK
+580 SAAGN

>member
-6 CKAAIAAAALWA
+6 CKAAVAAAVLWA
-18 ASAGATGPIDHVDNF
+18 ASAGATAPIDHVDNF

-58 HDDECAAVSDA
+58 HDDECAAVTDA
-69 LPALEQAKAGYAG
+69 LPALEQAKASYSS

-89 INSQDDRDAV
+89 INTQDDRDAV

-133 DPQGWKLAY
+133 DPKGWKIAY
-142 RGPLDKAPN
+142 RGPLDKA
-151 IIKDGGN
+151 KAGN

-165 DSVLAGQPVKKAR
+165 DSVLAGQPVKKAQ
-178 VAARGCAV
+178 VSARGCAIKA
-186 QSAKATHAGAKVS
+186 AKATHAGAKVS
-199 YSEQIAP
+199 YSEKIAP

-221 GPWQMTSYDT
+221 GPWQMTSYDM

-253 DPHVGT
+253 DPHTGT
-259 WDGDRS
+259 WNNDRS
-265 LTLEEKQTLVHWIEA
+265 LSVEEKQTLVHWIEA
-280 GTPRGKGADPLAELH
+280 GAPRGKGPDPLADLH

-311 VPAFDIP
+311 VPAFDVP

-325 KRYVVPNTLGRD
+325 KRYVVQNTLGRD

-344 IIPGER
+344 IIPGDR

-362 PKIPDERTRMI
+362 PKIADERMRMI

-399 VRKDENF
+399 VRKDQAF
-406 AFQLHYT
+406 AFQMHYT
-413 TSGKPAHDVT
+413 VSGKPVHDAT
-423 RFGLYLR
+423 RFGLYFR
-430 DSAPTYEFKTVALA
+430 DAAPTYEFKTVALA
-444 NPKIKIP
+444 NPNIKIP
-451 PNTKEHAETIAQQ
+451 PNTKEHSETIAQQ

-471 YRLTPHSHFRGRAS
+471 YRLTPHAHFRGRAS

-561 GVVQFRELTPVS
+561 GVVQFRELTPVG
-573 ATPVQVS
+573 AEVKVS
-580 SAGK
+580 SAAGN

>member
-1 MSSVR
+1 MSSIR
-6 CKAAIAAAALWA
+6 LIAAAVAAVLWA
-18 ASAGATGPIDHVDNF
+18 TGAGATAPIDHVDNF

-58 HDDECAAVSDA
+58 HDDECAAVSNA
-69 LPALEQAKAGYAG
+69 LPALEQAKTAYAS

-89 INSQDDRDAV
+89 INTQDDRDAV
-99 AAKAKGSS
+99 AATLKGSS
-107 IPVLLD
+107 IPVLMD

-122 QLTRAGEVLVI
+122 QLTHAGEVLVI
-133 DPQGWKLAY
+133 DPKGWKVAY
-142 RGPLDKAPN
+142 RGPLDKA
-151 IIKDGGN
+151 KAGN
-158 ALLTGAL
+158 ALLTSAL
-165 DSVLAGQPVKKAR
+165 DSVLAGQPVKKAQI
-178 VAARGCAV
+178 AARGCAV
-186 QSAKATHAGAKVS
+186 KVAKQSNAGAKVS
-199 YSEQIAP
+199 YAEQIAP

-215 HRAGGI
+215 HRTGGI
-221 GPWQMTSYDT
+221 APWQMANYDT

-253 DPHVGT
+253 DPHIGV

-265 LTLEEKQTLVHWIEA
+265 LTVEEKQTLVHWIESGA
-280 GTPRGKGADPLAELH
+280 PRGKGPDPLADLH

-311 VPAFDIP
+311 LKAYDVP

-325 KRYVVPNTLGRD
+325 QRYVVPNTLGRD

-344 IIPGER
+344 VIPGDR
-350 TVVHHVIVGVYD
+350 TVVHHVIVGIYD
-362 PKIPDERTRMI
+362 PAIPDERQRMF

-406 AFQLHYT
+406 AFQMHYT
-413 TSGKPAHDVT
+413 TSGKAAHDVT
-423 RFGLYLR
+423 RLGLYFR
-430 DSAPTYEFKTVALA
+430 DAAPTYEFKTVALA
-444 NPKIKIP
+444 NPKIMIP
-451 PNTKEHAETIAQQ
+451 PNTKQHAETIAQQ
-464 FPRDMII
+464 FPRDII
-471 YRLTPHSHFRGRAS
+471 LYKLTPHSHFRGSAS
-485 QFTAI
+485 EFVAI
-490 YPDGREELLLSVPK
+490 YPDGKQETLLSVPK

-513 TLAKPLQVPAG
+513 TLKTPKQIPAG
-524 TKIVHTTVYDNS
+524 TRIVHTTVYDNS
-536 SQNPANPDPN
+536 TQNPANPDPN

-561 GVVQFRELTPVS
+561 GVVQFRELTPVG
-573 ATPVQVS
+573 APEQVSS

>member
-1 MSSVR
+1 MSSIR
-6 CKAAIAAAALWA
+6 LIAVAVAAALWA
-18 ASAGATGPIDHVDNF
+18 TGAGATAPIDHVDNF

-58 HDDECAAVSDA
+58 HDDECAAVSKA
-69 LPALEQAKAGYAG
+69 LPALEQAKTSYAS

-89 INSQDDRDAV
+89 INTQDDRDAV
-99 AAKAKGSS
+99 AATLKGSS
-107 IPVLLD
+107 IPVLMD

-122 QLTRAGEVLVI
+122 QLTHAGEVLVI
-133 DPQGWKLAY
+133 DPKGWKVAY
-142 RGPLDKAPN
+142 RGPLDKA
-151 IIKDGGN
+151 KAGN

-165 DSVLAGQPVKKAR
+165 DSVLAGQPVKKAQI
-178 VAARGCAV
+178 AARGCAV
-186 QSAKATHAGAKVS
+186 KVAKHSNAGAKVS
-199 YSEQIAP
+199 YAEQIAP

-215 HRAGGI
+215 HRTGGI
-221 GPWQMTSYDT
+221 GPWQMASYDT

-253 DPHVGT
+253 DPHVGV
-259 WDGDRS
+259 WNGDRS
-265 LTLEEKQTLVHWIEA
+265 LSVEQKQTLVHWIESGA
-280 GTPRGKGADPLAELH
+280 PRGKGPDPLADLH

-305 PDMVIE
+305 PDMVIQ
-311 VPAFDIP
+311 VPEFDVP

-344 IIPGER
+344 VIPGDR

-362 PKIPDERTRMI
+362 PALPERQRMI
-373 KASSPSLGAYV
+373 SMSSPSLGAYV
-384 PGNGPTLYPQDTGVL
+384 PGNGPTLYPQDTGVF
-399 VRKDENF
+399 VRKDESF
-406 AFQLHYT
+406 AFQVHYT
-413 TSGKPAHDVT
+413 STGKATHDAT

-430 DSAPTYEFKTVALA
+430 DAAPTYEFKTVALA
-444 NPKIKIP
+444 NPRISIP
-451 PNTKEHAETIAQQ
+451 PNTKQHAETIAQQ
-464 FPRDMII
+464 FPRDII
-471 YRLTPHSHFRGRAS
+471 LYKLTPHSHFRGTAS
-485 QFTAI
+485 DFVAI
-490 YPDGREELLLSVPK
+490 YPDGKQETLLSVPK

-513 TLAKPLQVPAG
+513 TLATPKQIPAG

-573 ATPVQVS
+573 ATPAQVS

>member
-1 MSSVR
+1 MRSLQCR
-6 CKAAIAAAALWA
+6 AAAVAAALWA
-18 ASAGATGPIDHVDNF
+18 ASAGATAPIDHVDNF

-69 LPALEQAKAGYAG
+69 LPALEQAKASYSG

-89 INSQDDRDAV
+89 INTQDDRDAV
-99 AAKAKGSS
+99 AAKAQGSS

-122 QLTRAGEVLVI
+122 QLTHAGEVLVI
-133 DPQGWKLAY
+133 DPKGWKIAY
-142 RGPLDKAPN
+142 RGPLDKA
-151 IIKDGGN
+151 KSGN

-165 DSVLAGQPVKKAR
+165 DAVLAGQPVKKAQ

-186 QSAKATHAGAKVS
+186 KDAKASHAGAKVS

-221 GPWQMTSYDT
+221 GPWQMTSYDV
-231 VKGFAPMI
+231 VKGFSPMI

-253 DPHVGT
+253 DPHTGV
-259 WDGDRS
+259 WSGDRS
-265 LTLEEKQTLVHWIEA
+265 LSTEQKQALVHWIEA
-280 GTPRGKGADPLAELH
+280 GAPRGKGPDPLADLH

-344 IIPGER
+344 IIPGAR

-362 PKIPDERTRMI
+362 PKIPDERMRMI

-399 VRKDENF
+399 VRADQAF
-406 AFQLHYT
+406 AFQMHYT
-413 TSGKPAHDVT
+413 TSGKAEHDVT
-423 RFGLYLR
+423 RFGLYFR
-430 DSAPTYEFKTVALA
+430 DAAPTYEFKTVALA
-444 NPKIKIP
+444 NPNIKIP

-471 YRLTPHSHFRGRAS
+471 YRLTPHAHFRGHAS

-513 TLAKPLQVPAG
+513 TFATPKQVPAG

-536 SQNPANPDPN
+536 VQNPANPDPN

-561 GVVQFRELTPVS
+561 GVVQFRELTPVG
-573 ATPVQVS
+573 APTQVS
-580 SAGK
+580 SNAGK

>member
-6 CKAAIAAAALWA
+6 CKAAVAAAVLWA
-18 ASAGATGPIDHVDNF
+18 ASAGATAPIDHVDNF

-58 HDDECAAVSDA
+58 HDDECAAVNDA
-69 LPALEQAKAGYAG
+69 LPALEQAKASYAG

-89 INSQDDRDAV
+89 INTQDDRDAV

-133 DPQGWKLAY
+133 DPKGWKIAY
-142 RGPLDKAPN
+142 RGPLDKA
-151 IIKDGGN
+151 KTGN

-165 DSVLAGQPVKKAR
+165 DSVLAGQPVKKAQ
-178 VAARGCAV
+178 VSARGCAIKA
-186 QSAKATHAGAKVS
+186 AKATKVGAKVS

-221 GPWQMTSYDT
+221 GPWQMTSYDMI
-231 VKGFAPMI
+231 KGFAPMI

-253 DPHVGT
+253 DPHTGV

-265 LTLEEKQTLVHWIEA
+265 LTTAEKQALVHWIEA
-280 GTPRGKGADPLAELH
+280 GAPRGKGSDPLADLH
-295 KTWSEWAFGK
+295 KTWGEWAFGK

-311 VPAFDIP
+311 VPAFDVP

-325 KRYVVPNTLGRD
+325 KRYVVQNTLGRD

-344 IIPGER
+344 IIPGDR
-350 TVVHHVIVGVYD
+350 AVVHHVIVGVYD
-362 PKIPDERTRMI
+362 PKITDERMRMI

-399 VRKDENF
+399 VRKDQAF
-406 AFQLHYT
+406 AFQMHYT
-413 TSGKPAHDVT
+413 VSGKAVNDKT

-444 NPKIKIP
+444 NPNIKIP
-451 PNTKEHAETIAQQ
+451 ANTKEHAETIAQV

-471 YRLTPHSHFRGRAS
+471 YRLTPHAHFRGRAS

-561 GVVQFRELTPVS
+561 GVVQFRELTPVG
-573 ATPVQVS
+573 AEVKVS
-580 SAGK
+580 SAAGN